1 MNQLGFM
8 GSDHHFRKNSDEHFI
23 YTLVI
28 QGNRYGG
35 SCIIELGVHL
45 DFLPIGLNEKA
56 DNHNLTVYDCEFRE
70 RIEAG
75 IPWTQRIFGPAQ
87 AQAGWFEYGKS
98 EADAIRTINRMYK
111 VFKVRGLEYFDQFK
125 GFPEPILSIT
135 LEELKAGRS
144 KQQMSMGAPLDLRL
158 ALVIARTHEFV
169 GDLNSSL
176 KFAEWGLN
184 HLGQATGLKPY
195 FEELISRITQTKEAL

>member
-1 MNQLGFM
+1 M

-35 SCIIELGVHL
+35 SCIMELGVHL
-45 DFLPIGLNEKA
+45 DFLPIGLSGKA

-75 IPWTQRIFGPAQ
+75 IPWNQRIFGPAQ

-125 GFPEPILSIT
+125 GFPKPILSIS

-169 GDLNSSL
+169 GDLDSSL

-184 HLGQATGLKPY
+184 HLGQAAGLKPH
-195 FEELISRITQTKEAL
+195 FEELISRITRV